1 MKKLV
6 VQLRADGTVAAETF
20 GMTGPECLD
29 YIEQLEALL
38 DAETASSAFTDDYTR
53 VADAVADAAV
63 ERTRGRR

>member
-6 VQLRADGTVAAETF
+6 VQLKADGSVAAETF

-38 DAETASSAFTDDYTR
+38 DAETASSQFTADYTR
-53 VADAVADAAV
+53 VAATAEDELRQQD
-63 ERTRGRR
+63 RGR

>member
-6 VQLRADGTVAAETF
+6 VQLRADGSVAAETL

-38 DAETASSAFTDDYTR
+38 DAETASSQFTEDYTR
-53 VADAVADAAV
+53 VAATAEDELRQED
-63 ERTRGRR
+63 RGR

>member
-6 VQLRADGTVAAETF
+6 VQLRPDGSVAAETF

-38 DAETASSAFTDDYTR
+38 DAETTSSQFTEDYTR
-53 VADAVADAAV
+53 VAAQASDPLLQED
-63 ERTRGRR
+63 RDR

>member
-29 YIEQLEALL
+29 YIQHLESLL
-38 DAETASSAFTDDYTR
+38 DAETAASQFTDDYTR
-53 VADAVADAAV
+53 VADTAADGVVARQQ
-63 ERTRGRR
+63 ERR

>member
-29 YIEQLEALL
+29 YIQQLEALL
-38 DAETASSAFTDDYTR
+38 DAETTASQFTDDYTR
-53 VADAVADAAV
+53 VADPASTTVVAREE
-63 ERTRGRR
+63 ERR

>member
-6 VQLRADGTVAAETF
+6 VQLRADGSVAAETF

-38 DAETASSAFTDDYTR
+38 DAEAASSQFTEDYTR
-53 VADAVADAAV
+53 VATNAEDELRQED
-63 ERTRGRR
+63 RGR